1 MFNKEIDRKFIIT
14 ATFFKKIANGLSVFK
29 QISVIR
35 NYLGMT
41 QSQLANRSKI
51 KQPVLSRIEKGDQ
64 NISLTTLERVA
75 DALNCDVQIVLTPK
89 IKLEQIKENQIK
101 KVAKVLIEK
110 SLSNSAMEGHFLDKR
125 TINDL
130 KEDLIQKLKD
140 KPKDIWNA

>member
-1 MFNKEIDRKFIIT
+1 MFNKEIDRKFITT
-14 ATFFKKIANGLSVFK
+14 ATFLKKIANGLSIFK

-89 IKLEQIKENQIK
+89 IKLK
-101 KVAKVLIEK
+101 K
-110 SLSNSAMEGHFLDKR
+110 
-125 TINDL
+125 
-130 KEDLIQKLKD
+130 
-140 KPKDIWNA
+140 